1 MAITLEGTTY
11 TDGTTTW
18 SPNRDGAYEIGSLDQ
33 LKFFRDAVNDG
44 NTFAGQT
51 VLLTASIDLNN
62 EEWTPI
68 GKSGKTFQG
77 TFDGQGNTVS
87 NLYINTPTQDDV
99 GFFGF
104 TSVGEIKNL
113 TIENA
118 NVTGYLDV
126 GAVAGTPY
134 TSKYTNITLKG
145 EVKVQGFAYV
155 GGMFGKNV
163 YANLTDLTI
172 DAAEGSYVTA
182 DSGAYRT
189 YVGGVIG
196 FMGEGNIVVKDV
208 ISNIN
213 VSGSSCDVGGITGI
227 AHYNN
232 SFINVTCTAD
242 EVVLV
247 NAVDEGDQLEV
258 GGIAGVWHNEAN
270 TAVQFINCTVENTQ
284 IKSTLNG
291 VEQDVSANTISG
303 KAYNAETATSGSQLI
318 GQDVVIEENGKYS
331 AGEFTVSGPNA
342 VNVLNGKLAD
352 GLTVYPSADGT
363 LSVDEAGDVAMI
375 GDNRYKSLAKAVA
388 VVPPGETITILTDI
402 TEETVSMTGF
412 GIASWNNST
421 FTTTKKLAV
430 DAGDNVLSGNVESA
444 QLMLT
449 GSKEENR
456 TLTITESANV
466 DLYIK
471 GELTDGLLD
480 VGFSLSKDV
489 VKGDTG
495 PRVYYAH
502 VLVAG
507 DVSVERYDEKGE
519 ADAGAVYIRPYSE
532 LVVTGNLDVVGEVH
546 NRGSLVVDGG
556 TMKMSKWLTP
566 KLLGYT
572 TGDSMTVT
580 NGGFMDIYDAGAI
593 TFGEYSA
600 SEQHGPVSAQYA
612 DGMFAT
618 ISAGGQFVAD
628 TLAFAND
635 DDVTLTV
642 TGEGSLF
649 KLYTD
654 SRTELSYYTYVQNEG
669 KIIIAD
675 NAVFD
680 VSGLAND
687 NFVNT
692 GTIDISSATATFA
705 TLTNA
710 GTISLDY
717 TSTLAFEAITNS
729 GTITIDMSG
738 YQSGLYKLLDYT
750 GSGSYT
756 EEQYKA
762 LIGEENWDKNFTVV
776 DNDLYVTSERAT
788 FLYSSQVRMANGE
801 TVTVYANYS
810 DAAAD
815 LEYRIGDTGDWLTY
829 DAANGVNVSESTMV
843 YFREQGIIDPVETEV
858 YVAVVP
864 MSEEVNSEVIYLAQT
879 VNNNYY
885 EATYAFADGTS
896 KSVELSGNTVE
907 HYALPEGTTVT
918 IVEKDTDG
926 ALVKT
931 IIEKTPVSATTS
943 TVPDKV
949 VAVDDDHDN
958 LFFAISI
965 GKWDGSYSAQ
975 HQGDGI
981 WGGTMEIVSTKGK
994 NRFSTVF
1001 VGGEDATTLFL
1012 TDDANGDVFF
1022 LDDVYTANGTDARIS
1037 KMTEIQAGLG
1047 NDIVDLS
1054 SAKFSY
1060 EEHNSGELIVRGGD
1074 GNDVLW
1080 GNAGHNILFGDAGN
1094 DKLYGG
1100 SNNDTLIGGIGN
1112 DVMRGGGGNDIFCY
1126 GNSYNWGNDT
1136 ITQLASGSV
1145 TLYLDGI
1152 DKADCQISGN
1162 TLTWDDGTF
1171 SGSIVLNGVSWD
1183 SVKFYC
1189 DANGDGLLTEIAEY
1203 DDLKNKGAFAAVS
1216 SH

>member
-1 MAITLEGTTY
+1 MDVVLTGNGKFNILGGTEDAPTRLSGKITSDDKDTDLTLKEGTILLGADADISLNGY
-11 TDGTTTW
+11 EGDVYSEFIVGGTDNTTTDVTNVTM
-18 SPNRDGAYEIGSLDQ
+18 SDGAKVSAQRVWIGGEYD
-33 LKFFRDAVNDG
+33 KEKD
-44 NTFAGQT
+44 
-51 VLLTASIDLNN
+51 TAAHTL
-62 EEWTPI
+62 
-68 GKSGKTFQG
+68 
-77 TFDGQGNTVS
+77 
-87 NLYINTPTQDDV
+87 
-99 GFFGF
+99 
-104 TSVGEIKNL
+104 
-113 TIENA
+113 
-118 NVTGYLDV
+118 NVTGS
-126 GAVAGTPY
+126 GTLLNGH
-134 TSKYTNITLKG
+134 SQIGVNIRRDGVLNVSDGG
-145 EVKVQGFAYV
+145 EAKASDLVVRGTITVDNAKLTAN
-155 GGMFGKNV
+155 GGNV
-163 YANLTDLTI
+163 Y
-172 DAAEGSYVTA
+172 
-182 DSGAYRT
+182 
-189 YVGGVIG
+189 
-196 FMGEGNIVVKDV
+196 GEGNNIPAV
-208 ISNIN
+208 I
-213 VSGSSCDVGGITGI
+213 
-227 AHYNN
+227 
-232 SFINVTCTAD
+232 
-242 EVVLV
+242 
-247 NAVDEGDQLEV
+247 
-258 GGIAGVWHNEAN
+258 
-270 TAVQFINCTVENTQ
+270 TVENKGVFTASGTQ
-284 IKSTLNG
+284 VFQIGHASAADRTGVLNVKNG
-291 VEQDVSANTISG
+291 SIVTVNNLKLEQ
-303 KAYNAETATSGSQLI
+303 SGSI
-318 GQDVVIEENGKYS
+318 N
-331 AGEFTVSGPNA
+331 
-342 VNVLNGKLAD
+342 
-352 GLTVYPSADGT
+352 
-363 LSVDEAGDVAMI
+363 M
-375 GDNRYKSLAKAVA
+375 
-388 VVPPGETITILTDI
+388 
-402 TEETVSMTGF
+402 
-412 GIASWNNST
+412 
-421 FTTTKKLAV
+421 
-430 DAGDNVLSGNVESA
+430 
-444 QLMLT
+444 
-449 GSKEENR
+449 
-456 TLTITESANV
+456 
-466 DLYIK
+466 
-471 GELTDGLLD
+471 
-480 VGFSLSKDV
+480 
-489 VKGDTG
+489 
-495 PRVYYAH
+495 
-502 VLVAG
+502 
-507 DVSVERYDEKGE
+507 
-519 ADAGAVYIRPYSE
+519 
-532 LVVTGNLDVVGEVH
+532 
-546 NRGSLVVDGG
+546 
-556 TMKMSKWLTP
+556 
-566 KLLGYT
+566 
-572 TGDSMTVT
+572 
-580 NGGFMDIYDAGAI
+580 
-593 TFGEYSA
+593 
-600 SEQHGPVSAQYA
+600 
-612 DGMFAT
+612 
-618 ISAGGQFVAD
+618 
-628 TLAFAND
+628 
-635 DDVTLTV
+635 
-642 TGEGSLF
+642 
-649 KLYTD
+649 
-654 SRTELSYYTYVQNEG
+654 
-669 KIIIAD
+669 
-675 NAVFD
+675 
-680 VSGLAND
+680 
-687 NFVNT
+687 
-692 GTIDISSATATFA
+692 
-705 TLTNA
+705 
-710 GTISLDY
+710 DY
-717 TSTLAFEAITNS
+717 TSTLAFDTFVNS

-738 YQSGLYKLLDYT
+738 YQSGVYKLLDYT

-776 DNDLYVTSERAT
+776 DNT

-864 MSEEVNSEVIYLAQT
+864 MSEEVNSEVIYLART

-896 KSVELSGNTVE
+896 KSVKLSDNNTVE

-1152 DKADCQISGN
+1152 DKAECQISGN

>member
-33 LKFFRDAVNDG
+33 LKFFRDAVNDE

-196 FMGEGNIVVKDV
+196 FMGESESNSIVVKNV
-208 ISNIN
+208 TSNIN
-213 VSGSSCDVGGITGI
+213 VSGSTCDIGGITGI
-227 AHYNN
+227 AHYGN
-232 SFINVTCTAD
+232 SFINVTCTAK

-247 NAVDEGDQLEV
+247 NAADEGDQYEV
-258 GGIAGVWHNEAN
+258 GGIAGVWNNEEPEGI
-270 TAVQFINCTVENTQ
+270 VQFINCSVENTE
-284 IKSTLNG
+284 IKSSLNG
-291 VEQDVSANTISG
+291 VEQDVSANTMSG
-303 KAYNAETATSGSQLI
+303 NAYVRDDTGTGSLLI
-318 GQDVVIEENGKYS
+318 GQNVVIKEDGKYS

-363 LSVDEAGDVAMI
+363 LSVDKAGDVAMI
-375 GDNRYKSLAKAVA
+375 GDNRYKSLAEAVA
-388 VVPPGETITILTDI
+388 VVQPGETITILTDI
-402 TEETVSMTGF
+402 TEETVSMNGY
-412 GIASWNNST
+412 GIASWNNSMLT
-421 FTTTKKLAV
+421 ATGNITAT
-430 DAGDNVLSGNVESA
+430 AGDNVLSGNVESA
-444 QLMLT
+444 QLKLE

-466 DLYIK
+466 DLY
-471 GELTDGLLD
+471 TDGALDGGLLD
-480 VGFSLSKDV
+480 IGKGLADDV
-489 VKGDTG
+489 TTADSGE
-495 PRVYYAH
+495 RVYFAH
-502 VLVAG
+502 AQIFG
-507 DVSVERYDEKGE
+507 DVSVERYDDKGN
-519 ADAGAVYIRPYSE
+519 ASYGAIYIRPYSE

-556 TMKMSKWLTP
+556 TMKMSQWLTP
-566 KLLGYT
+566 KLLGYD

-580 NGGFMDIYDAGAI
+580 NGGRMEIYDAGAV
-593 TFGEYSA
+593 TFGEASA
-600 SEQHGPVSAQYA
+600 SLQHMDVVAQYA

-635 DDVTLTV
+635 EDVTLTV

-654 SRTELSYYTYVQNEG
+654 GRTELSYYTYVQNEG

-717 TSTLAFEAITNS
+717 TSTLAFEDIANS
-729 GTITIDMSG
+729 GTITIDMDGFSG
-738 YQSGLYKLLDYT
+738 GLYKLLDYT

-762 LIGEENWDKNFTVV
+762 LHRQRQLHRGTVQGADRRSELERELHGCQQRSLRGGCRH
-776 DNDLYVTSERAT
+776 DNAEGQCGVERSGHRRT
-788 FLYSSQVRMANGE
+788 GRGWLLFRIQRVHNGE
-801 TVTVYANYS
+801 
-810 DAAAD
+810 
-815 LEYRIGDTGDWLTY
+815 R
-829 DAANGVNVSESTMV
+829 GV
-843 YFREQGIIDPVETEV
+843 
-858 YVAVVP
+858 
-864 MSEEVNSEVIYLAQT
+864 
-879 VNNNYY
+879 
-885 EATYAFADGTS
+885 
-896 KSVELSGNTVE
+896 
-907 HYALPEGTTVT
+907 
-918 IVEKDTDG
+918 
-926 ALVKT
+926 
-931 IIEKTPVSATTS
+931 
-943 TVPDKV
+943 
-949 VAVDDDHDN
+949 
-958 LFFAISI
+958 
-965 GKWDGSYSAQ
+965 
-975 HQGDGI
+975 
-981 WGGTMEIVSTKGK
+981 
-994 NRFSTVF
+994 
-1001 VGGEDATTLFL
+1001 
-1012 TDDANGDVFF
+1012 
-1022 LDDVYTANGTDARIS
+1022 
-1037 KMTEIQAGLG
+1037 
-1047 NDIVDLS
+1047 
-1054 SAKFSY
+1054 
-1060 EEHNSGELIVRGGD
+1060 
-1074 GNDVLW
+1074 
-1080 GNAGHNILFGDAGN
+1080 
-1094 DKLYGG
+1094 
-1100 SNNDTLIGGIGN
+1100 
-1112 DVMRGGGGNDIFCY
+1112 
-1126 GNSYNWGNDT
+1126 
-1136 ITQLASGSV
+1136 
-1145 TLYLDGI
+1145 
-1152 DKADCQISGN
+1152 DCR
-1162 TLTWDDGTF
+1162 
-1171 SGSIVLNGVSWD
+1171 
-1183 SVKFYC
+1183 
-1189 DANGDGLLTEIAEY
+1189 
-1203 DDLKNKGAFAAVS
+1203 
-1216 SH
+1216 